1 MWCHSSR
8 EGAKVCEVF
17 CIEHLF
23 SEVSF
28 QKREVSF
35 QQRGANMCGVL
46 PAERGLKCVWCPP
59 SREGANMCGVLPA
72 ERGLICVVSSQQ
84 RGG

>member
-1 MWCHSSR
+1 
-8 EGAKVCEVF
+8 
-17 CIEHLF
+17 
-23 SEVSF
+23 
-28 QKREVSF
+28 
-35 QQRGANMCGVL
+35 MCGVL

-84 RGG
+84 RGAKVCVVSSQQRGG